1 MMDDLNLNSVLS
13 RLESDDPGEQAYAL
27 DEATAIL
34 KEFGRKVVDRF
45 VRCEDRFIIWERLFR
60 FGPFVIEPLQE
71 ILLHTEDPELRG
83 LSATVLLKLGDRTG
97 IPILLEII
105 SSDETLLCQAA
116 ARLAEAQ
123 VVEAADCMIERLR
136 SLDYTKKLDIAGIQC
151 LLISLKKLG
160 RTFPP
165 DLVERF
171 QRPDVPWEV
180 SIYLKKLLEQ
190 QNREIK

>member
-1 MMDDLNLNSVLS
+1 MDDLNLTPILT
-13 RLESDDPGEQAYAL
+13 RLESDDPAEQAYAL

-34 KEFGRKVVDRF
+34 KEFGRRLVDRF
-45 VRCEDRFIIWERLFR
+45 VRCEDRFIIWERLLR
-60 FGPFVIEPLQE
+60 FGPFVIEPLKAV
-71 ILLHTEDPELRG
+71 LSYTNDPELPG
-83 LSATVLLKLGDRTG
+83 LSAMVLLSLGDRTG

-105 SSDETLLCQAA
+105 SSSETLLCQAA
-116 ARLAEAQ
+116 ACLVGAQ
-123 VVEAADCMIERLR
+123 VVEVGDRMIERLR

-165 DLVERF
+165 ELIERF